1 MVKMFTKIK
10 NLYTDIRQLYR
21 NDKNPYCNELA
32 VLSNPSL
39 AEMIKGLIDMW
50 ILIIQIFGV
59 LIIFGI
65 PVWIILGI
73 YLLLR

>member
-21 NDKNPYCNELA
+21 NDKNPYCNELT

-59 LIIFGI
+59 LIVFGI